1 MNPTLYIYIYTYVYE
16 CLHWPPFSALTVCEC
31 PRNFGKRSFTWK
43 YCLFTVHPSRWLG
56 HRGCLDCWFIL
67 VEIQI
72 YAVEFS
78 NTGRL
83 SKDLYF
89 QVFSGDLYKVL
100 LYVSLSALKLLPVSG
115 LLFDTGNILLI
126 TVGPLKNV
134 PVFFCYK
141 YQWFPPPTCAAGY
154 LY

>member
-1 MNPTLYIYIYTYVYE
+1 M
-16 CLHWPPFSALTVCEC
+16 
-31 PRNFGKRSFTWK
+31 
-43 YCLFTVHPSRWLG
+43 
-56 HRGCLDCWFIL
+56 
-67 VEIQI
+67 EIQI

-134 PVFFCYK
+134 PVFFCYE
-141 YQWFPPPTCAAGY
+141 YQ
-154 LY
+154 